1 MFCCFLLV
9 FDFSSVLFI
18 LKNKKTL
25 SRALIIWEHCMR
37 SFSFPTKS
45 QRLPL
50 AEDFRKERLI
60 LFHEISCLYP
70 PRPPQLLQVHVPWT
84 KNTPVIN
91 VQSLCRLDG
100 SPHSPLPYFLTNRK
114 LEQCSRNSY
123 GHRVDEAFPFS
134 CVPVVHPKIRK
145 REEIILSKMLS
156 RHRAC
161 NSLCLVNYLK
171 FVFIFYFTSKW
182 KICLWI

>member
-1 MFCCFLLV
+1 M
-9 FDFSSVLFI
+9 
-18 LKNKKTL
+18 
-25 SRALIIWEHCMR
+25 RALHEVIFLPDQISKVAFGRRFRERKINIIPWNLMPIP
-37 SFSFPTKS
+37 S
-45 QRLPL
+45 L
-50 AEDFRKERLI
+50 
-60 LFHEISCLYP
+60 
-70 PRPPQLLQVHVPWT
+70 PPQLLQVHVPRT

-91 VQSLCRLDG
+91 VQSLCRLDA

-161 NSLCLVNYLK
+161 NSLWLVNYLK

>member
-1 MFCCFLLV
+1 M
-9 FDFSSVLFI
+9 
-18 LKNKKTL
+18 
-25 SRALIIWEHCMR
+25 RALQAWGHFPSRPNLKVAFGRRFWERKINIIPWNLMPIP
-37 SFSFPTKS
+37 S
-45 QRLPL
+45 L
-50 AEDFRKERLI
+50 
-60 LFHEISCLYP
+60 
-70 PRPPQLLQVHVPWT
+70 PPQLLQVHVPRT

-91 VQSLCRLDG
+91 VQSLCRLDA

-161 NSLCLVNYLK
+161 NSLWLVNYLK

>member
-1 MFCCFLLV
+1 MK
-9 FDFSSVLFI
+9 SHAY
-18 LKNKKTL
+18 TL
-25 SRALIIWEHCMR
+25 PA
-37 SFSFPTKS
+37 
-45 QRLPL
+45 
-50 AEDFRKERLI
+50 
-60 LFHEISCLYP
+60 
-70 PRPPQLLQVHVPWT
+70 PQLLQVHVPRT

-91 VQSLCRLDG
+91 VQSLCRLDA

-123 GHRVDEAFPFS
+123 GHHVDEAFPFC

-161 NSLCLVNYLK
+161 NSLWLVNYLK
-171 FVFIFYFTSKW
+171 FVSIFYFTSKW
-182 KICLWI
+182 KICL